1 MDGSESPKITP
12 LQQAKKDKI
21 DELTSKDTDTGA
33 GVEKKRGVQ
42 KGARRGVYKSKT
54 KPRPE
59 PKETTSEPEYTFEM
73 AEKDASFL
81 TTFVNSF
88 RSQAG
93 IGPIHE
99 DHQRVFEHS
108 ACQLY
113 MKYGPSA
120 ARWMPEVM
128 FAGSLFVILIDTAA
142 QVKKLKAVKKVE
154 PRKDD
159 RVIEPEKVNQ
169 ESDKMAPDMGLS
181 GTPDMTVM

>member
-1 MDGSESPKITP
+1 MDAGESPKITP
-12 LQQAKKDKI
+12 LQQSKKDKI
-21 DELTSKDTDTGA
+21 DELTRKDTDAGA
-33 GVEKKRGVQ
+33 DKKRGVQ
-42 KGARRGVYKSKT
+42 KGTTRGAYKPKA
-54 KPRPE
+54 KPSPK
-59 PKETTSEPEYTFEM
+59 PKEAIPELDYTLEM

-120 ARWMPEVM
+120 ARWMPEMM

-142 QVKKLKAVKKVE
+142 QAKKLKAAKKPVS
-154 PRKDD
+154 RKDD
-159 RVIEPEKVNQ
+159 RVIEPEAINQ
-169 ESDKMAPDMGLS
+169 ESEQMAPDLGLV
-181 GTPDMTVM
+181 GTPDTTVM